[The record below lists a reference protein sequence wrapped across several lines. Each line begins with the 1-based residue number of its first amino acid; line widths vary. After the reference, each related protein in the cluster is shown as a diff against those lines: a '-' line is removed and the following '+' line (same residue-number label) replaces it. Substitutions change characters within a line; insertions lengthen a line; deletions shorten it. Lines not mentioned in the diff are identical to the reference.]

1 MEKNLYDIQRCV
13 LLHVT
18 TNLTILL
25 KITREKHTTRE
36 VYLETSHTSNM
47 ELFEIIIN
55 NLK

>member
-1 MEKNLYDIQRCV
+1 MEKVLHDIQHCV

-25 KITREKHTTRE
+25 KITREKHTSE
-36 VYLETSHTSNM
+36 AYLETSQTSNM

-55 NLK
+55 NFK